1 MRLLLLLVC
10 VWQAQ
15 SKATLEKGE
24 CHNPLLA
31 ANGGSLRFKLKSSTE
46 EKGDTGPPEE
56 IDISELQTEIEDH
69 ISKLIHTELAAQN
82 IIKCNN
88 TDLGTLR
95 SASSCTEIYNTDN
108 TCRSGFYWVE
118 GEQEGGAH
126 LMYCNMEDVL
136 CGSVGGWT
144 QLANINVSKNSSH
157 CPYPLTK
164 VSDPGNFCKHSSENG
179 CDSITFN
186 TYNISY
192 SEVCGRVQAHQFGTP
207 DAFRGWILYQ
217 RTIDELYLDGISITH
232 GSPRQHI
239 WSLPVGISSTSD
251 PFQSTCPCRM
261 ESVLHQRPD
270 YVEENY
276 YCDSGNLETTWSLI
290 LYDDKWLYDGTGC
303 PSDSLCCDP
312 PLLPWFH
319 RELNATRNDIEFRV
333 CLDEDLDTE
342 NIYIKTVDLY
352 IR

>member
-10 VWQAQ
+10 FWQAQ

-24 CHNPLLA
+24 CHNPLLV

-56 IDISELQTEIEDH
+56 IDISELQTEIEYH
-69 ISKLIHTELAAQN
+69 ISKLICTELAAQN
-82 IIKCNN
+82 TIKCNN
-88 TDLGTLR
+88 SDLGTLR
-95 SASSCTEIYNTDN
+95 SASSCTEIYNTGN
-108 TCRSGFYWVE
+108 TCRSGFYWEE
-118 GEQEGGAH
+118 GDQEGGGH
-126 LMYCNMEDVL
+126 LMYCSMEDVL
-136 CGSVGGWT
+136 CGSVG
-144 QLANINVSKNSSH
+144 
-157 CPYPLTK
+157 

-192 SEVCGRVQAHQFGTP
+192 SEVCGRVQAHQFSTP

-239 WSLPVGISSTSD
+239 WSLPVEISSTHN
-251 PFQSTCPCRM
+251 PFHSTCSCRM

-270 YVEENY
+270 YVEEYY

-303 PSDSLCCDP
+303 PLDSLCCDP

-319 RELNATRNDIEFRV
+319 RELNATRDDIEFWV
-333 CLDEDLDTE
+333 YLDEDLDTE
-342 NIYIKTVDLY
+342 NIYIKTVD
-352 IR
+352 ITFDR